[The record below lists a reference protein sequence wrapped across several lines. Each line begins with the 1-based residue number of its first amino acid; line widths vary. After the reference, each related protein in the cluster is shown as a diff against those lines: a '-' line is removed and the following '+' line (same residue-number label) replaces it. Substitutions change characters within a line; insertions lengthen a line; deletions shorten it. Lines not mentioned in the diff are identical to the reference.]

1 MMSKIN
7 SSQFSD
13 LITNV
18 LENRDNSD
26 ETLSMI
32 AELKDIIENAENILD
47 VMKNKPRAF
56 FQYNDLVKMNSAMKW
71 KLPKDLHDIPNFDPQ
86 IIKVPDYML
95 ELIKEESPNNRFHF
109 KY

>member
-1 MMSKIN
+1 MMSKRKIN

-13 LITNV
+13 LITNISNL

-47 VMKNKPRAF
+47 VMKNKPRAI
-56 FQYNDLVKMNSAMKW
+56 QYNDLVKMNSAMKW

-86 IIKVPDYML
+86 LIKVPDYML
-95 ELIKEESPNNRFHF
+95 ELIKEELQT
-109 KY
+109 KQ

>member
-1 MMSKIN
+1 MMSKRKIN

-13 LITNV
+13 LITNISNL

-56 FQYNDLVKMNSAMKW
+56 FQYNDLVKCYEMETSKG
-71 KLPKDLHDIPNFDPQ
+71 
-86 IIKVPDYML
+86 
-95 ELIKEESPNNRFHF
+95 SS
-109 KY
+109 